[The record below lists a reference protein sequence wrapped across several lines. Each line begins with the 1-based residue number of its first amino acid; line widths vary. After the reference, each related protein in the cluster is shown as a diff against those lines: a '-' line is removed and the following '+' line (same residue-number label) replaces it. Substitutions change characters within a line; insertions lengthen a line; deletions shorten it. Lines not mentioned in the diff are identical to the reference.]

1 MKVIT
6 TKESSERRINLR
18 GLGILDE
25 GIELDI
31 PEERAK
37 ELMGNNI
44 YGLQFVVPANVV
56 DVKPKIIASEV
67 VEEEVKEE
75 PVKKEKPVKKAK
87 KTTKKEG

>member
-25 GIELDI
+25 GIELDL

-44 YGLQFVVPANVV
+44 YGLHFVVPANVV
-56 DVKPKIIASEV
+56 DVKPKTIASEV
-67 VEEEVKEE
+67 VKEEVKEE
-75 PVKKEKPVKKAK
+75 PIKEKKPVKKAK
-87 KTTKKEG
+87 NTAKKEG